1 MIRTVTKKKW
11 KLQEEKGKRIR
22 KRIRIKEKK
31 GIISFDKV
39 RQRARQSIHKLT
51 ISLIAVLSSRY
62 LSFFLLF
69 ASSSFFFSFLFI
81 TLLDNQ
87 RLSSPAPKPRNTPSY
102 TPNMIAALGTTRSTC
117 GVRPPY
123 MPAMPSTRQTVLKQ
137 STRPV

>member
-1 MIRTVTKKKW
+1 MIYTVTKKRW
-11 KLQEEKGKRIR
+11 KSKRKKEKR
-22 KRIRIKEKK
+22 KRRNHL
-31 GIISFDKV
+31 S
-39 RQRARQSIHKLT
+39 RQDPSLSSTEHTVHKLIT
-51 ISLIAVLSSRY
+51 SLLAVLSSKKFSF
-62 LSFFLLF
+62 LLTFFLFF
-69 ASSSFFFSFLFI
+69 ASSFFFFSFLFI